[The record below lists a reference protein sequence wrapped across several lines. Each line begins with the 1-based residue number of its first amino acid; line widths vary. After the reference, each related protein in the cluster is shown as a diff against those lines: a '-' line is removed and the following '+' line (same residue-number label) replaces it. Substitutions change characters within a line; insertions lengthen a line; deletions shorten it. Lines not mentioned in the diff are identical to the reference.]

1 MTGDDF
7 NVTSEHYDPRVLRE
21 TLYVLEGAKAKGVM
35 RELETLRSQVD
46 GLRNKGT
53 LDDRTLSQLRKEWKV
68 EQIYETTGIEG
79 NSLDL
84 NETRMVIERG
94 ITISGKPSGD
104 SREAKNMESA
114 LDYLEQLASEDHDI
128 RVRDVREL
136 QSLVL
141 GDEDGAGGF
150 RTGEVKISQS
160 DHVPPPPAAVAQM
173 VQEALD
179 WLNGSKDC
187 PSPLR
192 AAVIHAWLAHIHPFV
207 DGNGRT
213 ARALM
218 NLVLIREGFPIV
230 MIRRKDRSRYY
241 DALAASDDG
250 DISPLVDLIVKR
262 SSDSL
267 RQIVRARVEAT
278 GVTEAVRRAEERVR
292 TQYETWHQAMLLLLR
307 SIEEA
312 AETVRYTSEGNIR
325 INIREHDQV
334 TFEDYQALLRRD
346 ASGNGWLA
354 VIGGVGYTK
363 RTELLLWNG
372 YRSDEICRLGKLTDR
387 GSSIFISEAD
397 PTRAHGPFR
406 RLSTND
412 AFDVHEIAFDAG
424 SFYVLIRTEG
434 NEKVLSMKANE
445 LALRLVSSFIEHYL
459 S

>member
-1 MTGDDF
+1 
-7 NVTSEHYDPRVLRE
+7 
-21 TLYVLEGAKAKGVM
+21 M

-46 GLRNKGT
+46 GLRSKGT
-53 LDDRTLSQLRKEWKV
+53 LDDKTLYQLRKEWKV

-104 SREAKNMESA
+104 SREAKNMEAA
-114 LDYLEQLASEDHDI
+114 LDYLEQLARDDQDV

-136 QSLVL
+136 QSLVI
-141 GDEDGAGGF
+141 GDEEGAGGF
-150 RTGEVKISQS
+150 RTNEVKISQS
-160 DHVPPPPAAVAQM
+160 AHVPPLPAAVPHM
-173 VQEALD
+173 VQDAVD
-179 WLNGSKDC
+179 WLNGAKDC
-187 PSPLR
+187 PPPLR

-218 NLVLIREGFPIV
+218 NLVLIRGGFPIV

-241 DALAASDDG
+241 DALAASDNG
-250 DISPLVDLIVKR
+250 DIAPLVDLIVKR

-312 AETVRYTSEGNIR
+312 AETVRDESDGKIR
-325 INIREHDQV
+325 INVREHDQV

-346 ASGNGWLA
+346 RSGNGWLA
-354 VIGGVGYTK
+354 VITGVGYTG
-363 RTELLLWNG
+363 RSELLLWNG
-372 YRSDEICRLGKLTDR
+372 YRSDEICRLGKLSDR
-387 GSSIFISEAD
+387 GGSIFVSVPD

-406 RLSTND
+406 RISAND
-412 AFDVHEIAFDAG
+412 AFDVHEIAFDG
-424 SFYVLIRTEG
+424 GGFNVLICTAG
-434 NEKVLSMKANE
+434 KEKVLSMKANE
-445 LALRLVSSFIEHYL
+445 LALRLVSSFIEHQL